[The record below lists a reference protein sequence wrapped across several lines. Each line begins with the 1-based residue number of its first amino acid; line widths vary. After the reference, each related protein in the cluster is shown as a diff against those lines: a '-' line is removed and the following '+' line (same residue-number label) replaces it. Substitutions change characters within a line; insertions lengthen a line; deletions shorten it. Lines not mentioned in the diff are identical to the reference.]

1 MLKYISHL
9 ELCIRLLQ
17 KKLLWSNDTNCNR
30 EPFMRDMD
38 HKSLSKMLFYY
49 AFIIILSLNSLK
61 EILSERNLI
70 TLQTNL
76 DRNVNVLEN
85 TALYVYYEAL

>member
-1 MLKYISHL
+1 
-9 ELCIRLLQ
+9 
-17 KKLLWSNDTNCNR
+17 
-30 EPFMRDMD
+30 MRDMD